1 MIHGRSVVVLLW
13 DPGVISIGNTSLL
26 KSELKLVFVINL
38 TVKLRR
44 INTLRLIISK
54 IMTCYHVKK
63 AQALI
68 LLLLMRSKSG
78 L

>member
-1 MIHGRSVVVLLW
+1 MVLLW

-54 IMTCYHVKK
+54 IITCYHVKK
-63 AQALI
+63 AQALNFI
-68 LLLLMRSKSG
+68 VVDEE
-78 L
+78 